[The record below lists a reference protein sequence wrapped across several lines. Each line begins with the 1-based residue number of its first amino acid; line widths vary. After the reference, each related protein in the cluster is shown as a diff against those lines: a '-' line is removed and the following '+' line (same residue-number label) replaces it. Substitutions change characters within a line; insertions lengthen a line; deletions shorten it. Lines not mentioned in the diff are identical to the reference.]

1 MQKPLIMTTITNL
14 TQKEQVILKNVCS
27 LQIEDGLSEYN
38 EVSTASEKGILGS
51 LVKKGLV
58 YNCHE
63 GESFYMYC
71 LTTEGL
77 ELCKELG
84 FDTTHIHFFNL

>member
-1 MQKPLIMTTITNL
+1 MTTITNL
-14 TQKEQVILKNVCS
+14 TEKEQIILKEVCS
-27 LQIEDGLSEYN
+27 LQIEDGLSEFTSVRN
-38 EVSTASEKGILGS
+38 ASEKGILGS
-51 LVKKGLV
+51 LVKKELI

-84 FDTTHIHFFNL
+84 FNTEHIHFFN

>member
-1 MQKPLIMTTITNL
+1 MVKQL
-14 TQKEQVILKNVCS
+14 TQNEVNILASVCF
-27 LQIEDGLSEYN
+27 LQIEEGLSEYT
-38 EVSTASEKGILGS
+38 EVSSPNEKGILGS

-71 LTTEGL
+71 LTNDGL
-77 ELCKELG
+77 ETCKKLG
-84 FDTTHIHFFNL
+84 IKTEHIHFFNL

>member
-1 MQKPLIMTTITNL
+1 MKAILNL
-14 TQKEQVILKNVCS
+14 TQNEKEILENVCFQ
-27 LQIEDGLSEYN
+27 QIEDGLSEYTSVN
-38 EVSTASEKGILGS
+38 NASEKGILGS

-71 LTTEGL
+71 LTTEGI
-77 ELCKELG
+77 EVCKELG
-84 FDTTHIHFFNL
+84 FDTNHIHFFY

>member
-1 MQKPLIMTTITNL
+1 MTQTTNL
-14 TQKEQVILKNVCS
+14 TQKEKTILKDVCF
-27 LQIEDGLSEYN
+27 LQMEDGLSEYT
-38 EVSTASEKGILGS
+38 EVSNASEKGILGS

-71 LTTEGL
+71 LTTDGL
-77 ELCKELG
+77 ELCKQLG
-84 FDTTHIHFFNL
+84 FETQHIHFFD